1 MLRITTAA
9 CLTALVSG
17 LSAQEFTDTFTVPST
32 SGAPGWTVGTG
43 VWKVAGGRLQTDGGR
58 TWSYITKD
66 GYKPLNCVI
75 DLEAFYTPSGVQF
88 AGLTAR
94 YASGSSTLM
103 CKIQENTTNNGN
115 NFDRS
120 FIYERGGAGSAGTL
134 WADLTTMVATSAII
148 RMIVCGD
155 QVWMKHDFDKD
166 GTFDQVIGPQ
176 TVLIV
181 KSAGGVGANAYATSQ
196 IDNWEYHSAVLKPQT
211 SAVPKIGTTFKLDLV
226 TQATTVTPWRMAM
239 SGGNAGFSL
248 GGGRGIP
255 LTLDAI
261 FDLSLAVG
269 GALGLGGVTDS
280 SGVAAPGL
288 IIPNFPA
295 LVGVTLFAAAITAD
309 GSRPMGI
316 GDISNEIAIKF
327 TN

>member
-17 LSAQEFTDTFTVPST
+17 LSAQEFTDTFSVPST
-32 SGAPGWTVGTG
+32 SGAPGWTVGSG
-43 VWKVAGGRLQTDGGR
+43 VWKVAGGRLQTDGA
-58 TWSYITKD
+58 TVWSYITKD
-66 GYKPLNCVI
+66 GYTPLNCVL

-94 YASGSSTLM
+94 YANASSTLM
-103 CKIQENTTNNGN
+103 CKIQENTTNGGAD
-115 NFDRS
+115 FDRS
-120 FIYERGGAGSAGTL
+120 FVYERGGPGSAGTL
-134 WADLTTMVATSAII
+134 WADLTTKVTTSAII

-166 GTFDQVIGPQ
+166 GTFDQTIGPQ
-176 TVLIV
+176 TVLQV
-181 KSAGGVGANAYATSQ
+181 KSAGGIGANMYAVSQ

-239 SGGNAGFSL
+239 SGGNAGISL
-248 GGGRGIP
+248 GARSIP